1 MKVVQGRFC
10 AGLAGPC
17 VNLGIPGWPGKGVG
31 SAMSALTR
39 LMAAMAIC
47 ASASLAPDA
56 ARAASIDI
64 TGGSFGAF
72 PGYSGGNI
80 SKNNVINYDPS
91 GIDDNK
97 GGSAWHIGGAVIA
110 KLPNFAVD
118 WYFNGA
124 ESGDK
129 IKFTSGSVYFTES
142 DQNNRYSP
150 GNDPG
155 FKFIGTSTGSGANT
169 PISFTLL
176 DTNSNI
182 GVTNGVNN
190 HLPGAHIA
198 SLMFAYLEPDYD
210 KKGKLEGWKVT
221 KNPTNWF
228 AFGFNDPG
236 STDKDHDDY
245 VGVGYIRALP
255 PPPVGQTPLPGALP
269 LMGSALGAG
278 SLVGWWRRRR
288 QQHAARY

>member
-1 MKVVQGRFC
+1 MWALSISVLRIDPATV
-10 AGLAGPC
+10 
-17 VNLGIPGWPGKGVG
+17 WG
-31 SAMSALTR
+31 SVMSALNR
-39 LMAAMAIC
+39 LWVAPAIC
-47 ASASLAPDA
+47 ASMLLASGA
-56 ARAASIDI
+56 ANAASIDI
-64 TGGSFGAF
+64 TGASFGTF

-80 SKNNVINYDPS
+80 SKNNVIDYDPS

-110 KLPNFAVD
+110 KIPYFAVD

-124 ESGDK
+124 ESSDK
-129 IKFTSGSVYFTES
+129 IKFTSGPVSFSENN
-142 DQNNRYSP
+142 QNNSYNP

-155 FKFIGTSTGSGANT
+155 FKFIGTSTGSGINT

-210 KKGKLEGWKVT
+210 KKGKLEGWNVT
-221 KNPTNWF
+221 KNATNWF

-245 VGVGYIRALP
+245 VGVGYIRTLS
-255 PPPVGQTPLPGALP
+255 PPPVGQTPIPGALP
-269 LMGSALGAG
+269 LMASALGAG
-278 SLVGWWRRRR
+278 SFVGWWRRRR
-288 QQHAARY
+288 QQVRG

>member
-1 MKVVQGRFC
+1 MMCGISGF
-10 AGLAGPC
+10 GID
-17 VNLGIPGWPGKGVG
+17 LGGSSCPGEGVG
-31 SAMSALTR
+31 SAMSALAR
-39 LMAAMAIC
+39 LLVATAIC
-47 ASASLAPDA
+47 GSALLASDA
-56 ARAASIDI
+56 TYAASIDI

-72 PGYSGGNI
+72 PGYSGSNI
-80 SKNNVINYDPS
+80 TKNNVINYDPS

-110 KLPNFAVD
+110 KIPFFAVD

-155 FKFIGTSTGSGANT
+155 FKFIGTSTGSGVNT

-176 DTNSNI
+176 DTNSNV

-190 HLPGAHIA
+190 HLPG
-198 SLMFAYLEPDYD
+198 
-210 KKGKLEGWKVT
+210 
-221 KNPTNWF
+221 
-228 AFGFNDPG
+228 
-236 STDKDHDDY
+236 
-245 VGVGYIRALP
+245 
-255 PPPVGQTPLPGALP
+255 
-269 LMGSALGAG
+269 
-278 SLVGWWRRRR
+278 
-288 QQHAARY
+288 